1 MMIKRLKVV
10 GMLAVGAIAL
20 GQADIARAA
29 DANPPERMTYQG
41 YLVDGNG
48 DPLGNSAPA
57 NYDVIFRI
65 YDAKQGGSKLW
76 TEQQTVTVDKG
87 YFSTLLGEGTSFN
100 NEPNGNLSTVF
111 DGLAISDRFIGII
124 VDMDGSSLEIAP
136 RLRLLSS
143 PYSFTATQ
151 ARKLT
156 DGAGNSN
163 FYKEGNAI
171 KIGAGPSPS
180 MTLTDD
186 GYLGLGVDNP
196 DYKLA
201 VETTDSSKPYPL
213 SLKGPH
219 GSVFMGAGNSSYF
232 HFNTDRPRF
241 YFNKPISAD
250 GSVKAWTSGRP
261 GVMLGGQYSSGLVD
275 NIVEGLD
282 ASGNPG
288 ALFLN
293 YYSDSLVY
301 VGHGGGGL
309 QTPYANVTGNTHSHF
324 SGPVKLWRSGRGG
337 ISLGGGKDSGANVD
351 NVIEGIG
358 TDGSYHSLNLNYYSS
373 GRVYLGYGGGYTYM
387 YNRAHVVAKSNE
399 HARLVLDASAGKEAE
414 LHLVG
419 NYSGNS
425 DNWSIYIPQ
434 DDNDLYFYNPHTH
447 GRTHK
452 FDYTGGA
459 HKIGGGS
466 WSSLSDM
473 RLKENIDSLDSDSAL
488 EKILKL
494 RGVTYDWVNPDEH
507 KGGVTSGFLAQDVQ
521 SVFPH
526 WVSDTKPQGKD
537 KDLLQGEMSL
547 AVGFKADFNAYMVES
562 LRALNNKNNSLVDE
576 NKTLSD
582 KVTTLEERLAK
593 LEELVSK
600 IGQGQ

>member
-1 MMIKRLKVV
+1 
-10 GMLAVGAIAL
+10 
-20 GQADIARAA
+20 
-29 DANPPERMTYQG
+29 MTYQG

-48 DPLGNSAPA
+48 AALGLSAPA

-65 YDAKQGGSKLW
+65 YDAKQGGAKLW

-87 YFSTLLGEGTSFN
+87 YFSVLLGEGTSFN

-111 DGLAISDRFIGII
+111 DGLAISDRFIGIT
-124 VDMDGSSLEIAP
+124 VDMGGSSLEIAP

-151 ARKLT
+151 ARRLT
-156 DGAGNSN
+156 DSAGNAN
-163 FYKEGNAI
+163 FYKEGNAL
-171 KIGAGPSPS
+171 KIGAGSSPS

-219 GSVFMGAGNSSYF
+219 GNVFMGAGNSGYF
-232 HFNTDRPRF
+232 HFNTDRPSF
-241 YFNKPISAD
+241 HFNKPISTY

-282 ASGNPG
+282 ANGNPG

-324 SGPVKLWRSGRGG
+324 NGPIKLWRSGRAG
-337 ISLGGGKDSGANVD
+337 ISLGAGKDSGAIVD
-351 NVIEGIG
+351 SVIEGLG
-358 TDGSYHSLNLNYYSS
+358 TDGSYSGLDLNYYSS
-373 GRVYLGYGGGYTYM
+373 GEVRLARGGGGVYIANKTKIVSTGSSSY
-387 YNRAHVVAKSNE
+387 
-399 HARLVLDASAGKEAE
+399 LLLDAQAGGHAE
-414 LHLVG
+414 IQLKG
-419 NYSGNS
+419 NYSNS
-425 DNWSIYIPQ
+425 TDDWSIYIA
-434 DDNDLYFYNPHTH
+434 DTDNDLGFYNP
-447 GRTHK
+447 GGGGLIFR

-459 HKIGGGS
+459 YKKGGGD

-473 RLKENIDSLDSDSAL
+473 RLKENIDSLDPDSAL

-494 RGVTYDWVNPDEH
+494 RGVTYDWAHPDEH
-507 KGGVTSGFLAQDVQ
+507 KGDVTSGFLAQDVQ

-562 LRALNNKNNSLVDE
+562 LRALNNKNESLVDE
-576 NKTLSD
+576 NKTLND

-593 LEELVSK
+593 LEERVSK
-600 IGQGQ
+600 IGQGE

>member
-1 MMIKRLKVV
+1 MSV
-10 GMLAVGAIAL
+10 LAVGAIAL
-20 GQADIARAA
+20 GNLELTHAA

-48 DPLGNSAPA
+48 DPLGNSAPT
-57 NYDVIFRI
+57 NYDIIFRI
-65 YDAKQGGSKLW
+65 YDTKQGAGKLW
-76 TEQQTVTVDKG
+76 TEQQTVTVANG
-87 YFSTLLGEGTSFN
+87 YFSVLLGEGTSFN
-100 NEPNGNLSTVF
+100 NEPNGNLSSVF
-111 DGLAISDRFIGII
+111 DGLAISDRFIGIT
-124 VDMDGSSLEIAP
+124 VNMDGSSLEIAP

-163 FYKEGNAI
+163 FYKEGNDL

-180 MTLTDD
+180 ITLTDD

-201 VETTDSSKPYPL
+201 VETTDSSRPYPL
-213 SLKGPH
+213 YLKGPH
-219 GSVFMGAGNSSYF
+219 GILFMGAGDSSDF
-232 HFNTDRPRF
+232 DFNTDLPSF
-241 YFNKPISAD
+241 YFNKPISTA

-282 ASGNPG
+282 ANGNPG

-293 YYSDSLVY
+293 YYSDSPVY

-309 QTPYANVTGNTHSHF
+309 QTPYVNVTGITQSHF
-324 SGPVKLWRSGRGG
+324 SGPVKVWRSGRAG
-337 ISLGGGKDSGANVD
+337 ISLGGGKESNYWVD
-351 NVIEGIG
+351 NVIEGIAS
-358 TDGSYHSLNLNYYSS
+358 DGSYGSINLNWYSS
-373 GRVYLGYGGGYTYM
+373 GPVHLGNGGGYTYI

-399 HARLVLDASAGKEAE
+399 HARLVLDASASAGREAE

-419 NYSGNS
+419 NYGGIS
-425 DNWSIYIPQ
+425 DQWSIFIPGN
-434 DDNDLYFYNPHTH
+434 DNDLYFYNSHG

-459 HKIGGGS
+459 FKKGGGS

-473 RLKENIDSLDSDSAL
+473 RLKENIDSLDPDSAL

-526 WVSDTKPQGKD
+526 WVSDTKAQGKD
-537 KDLLQGEMSL
+537 KDLLKGEMSL

-562 LRALNNKNNSLVDE
+562 LRALNNKNETLVDE
-576 NKTLSD
+576 NKTLND

-593 LEELVSK
+593 LEAMMAEMAK
-600 IGQGQ
+600 KKG